1 MSVIREP
8 VAVIL
13 GLLAFACA
21 AGAAWQA
28 GLAWPASSKRP
39 LARIGAA
46 SSLVLAAIGFS
57 LGYWEVLSGIGD
69 LFFSFGPP
77 FIRVLFDVAVAG
89 LPFAVVGLLLSL
101 ISMLH
106 AADVPPGAI
115 WPGILAGLAIGWLLD
130 PYATLG
136 GRRMATMRDQ
146 YLAAAAADASK
157 TGITNV
163 GSTPS
168 ADWWERLPDFGSNDS
183 DGPNPVAVTIALIA
197 LALLAIGG
205 GVVTVALVFREGR
218 NKAQAQ
224 LAQAAAAEA
233 AHE

>member
-39 LARIGAA
+39 LARIRAA
-46 SSLVLAAIGFS
+46 SALVLAAIGFS

-77 FIRVLFDVAVAG
+77 FVRVLFDVAVVG
-89 LPFAVVGLLLSL
+89 LPFALVGLLLGV

-106 AADVPPGAI
+106 AADVPPEAI
-115 WPGILAGLAIGWLLD
+115 WPGILAGVAIGWLLD

-136 GRRMATMRDQ
+136 GRRMAAVRDK
-146 YLAAAAADASK
+146 YLAAAASR
-157 TGITNV
+157 TGITNF
-163 GSTPS
+163 GATPS
-168 ADWWERLPDFGSNDS
+168 SDWWYGLPAFGDNDS
-183 DGPNPVAVTIALIA
+183 GGDANPVAVVIALIA
-197 LALLAIGG
+197 LAVLAVGG
-205 GVVTVALVFREGR
+205 GIVTAALVFREGR
-218 NKAQAQ
+218 KKAQTQ
-224 LAQAAAAEA
+224 LAQAAGAESIA
-233 AHE
+233 G